1 MTEVGI
7 SSIVGYIPKLR
18 LLRKSVAE
26 VKQKNLML
34 GLLQTLWGRAKELD
48 RWQIGMKTA

>member
-1 MTEVGI
+1 MSEVGI

-26 VKQKNLML
+26 SN
-34 GLLQTLWGRAKELD
+34 AKPYGE
-48 RWQIGMKTA
+48 G